1 MSQLSER
8 ILSAIQE
15 KNLSYGDLSEAT
27 GIPKSALQRYATG
40 ETTKIPLDR
49 VQAIAA
55 ALNINTEW
63 LLGWEQSSFSLA
75 ESNKS
80 QGLTCVQCAG
90 PVAAHFDATPNEE
103 HEYRAIP
110 QEWLEHRKPEDF
122 FIAIVDGESMYPM
135 YLDGDEILCLRCND
149 MGYSGRVGIML
160 FGDGEATLKKI
171 EYRLGEDWIDL
182 VPINPEYATKR
193 ISGADLDQCRV
204 VGRVVRVFRSV
215 DEI

>member
-63 LLGWEQSSFSLA
+63 LLGWEQSSFSFA

-80 QGLTCVQCAG
+80 QG
-90 PVAAHFDATPNEE
+90 
-103 HEYRAIP
+103 
-110 QEWLEHRKPEDF
+110 
-122 FIAIVDGESMYPM
+122 
-135 YLDGDEILCLRCND
+135 
-149 MGYSGRVGIML
+149 
-160 FGDGEATLKKI
+160 
-171 EYRLGEDWIDL
+171 
-182 VPINPEYATKR
+182 
-193 ISGADLDQCRV
+193 
-204 VGRVVRVFRSV
+204 
-215 DEI
+215 